1 MSHTQSICSSIL
13 VFIKEGVRVIDG
25 VLYRLIMAVDRMQ
38 WGAEEWQYADL
49 YMPDDP
55 SPFQNDAGL
64 PCVMLIHGGF
74 WKSSW
79 TSELMKPIAQ
89 DLAEA
94 GVATWNIE
102 FKGWSDGDEGV
113 WMDTLSDVLRAWG
126 QLALLPGID
135 IKRSMVMGHS
145 AGGQLALLLA
155 ANAERKPWL
164 VIAQA
169 PITDLMSADA
179 AKLSDEGDAVRRWIG
194 CSPEDNR
201 TLWDRLNPI
210 EHPPVVPV
218 LLVHGERDTDVP
230 KEQSETYADIMSAK
244 GIDVQKLW
252 LPGDH
257 YSIIDVASDDWLV
270 ELDSILQWL

>member
-1 MSHTQSICSSIL
+1 
-13 VFIKEGVRVIDG
+13 VIDG

-38 WGAEEWQYADL
+38 WGAEEWQHADL

-55 SPFQNDAGL
+55 SPYENDAGL

-102 FKGWSDGDEGV
+102 YKGWSDGDEGV

-135 IKRSMVMGHS
+135 ITRSMVMGHS

-155 ANAERKPWL
+155 ANADRKPWL

-169 PITDLMSADA
+169 PITDLISADA
-179 AKLSDEGDAVRRWIG
+179 AQLSDEGDAVRRWIG

-201 TLWDRLNPI
+201 ILWDRLNPI
-210 EHPPVVPV
+210 EHPPIVPV

-230 KEQSETYADIMSAK
+230 KEQSERYADIMSAK

>member
-1 MSHTQSICSSIL
+1 
-13 VFIKEGVRVIDG
+13 
-25 VLYRLIMAVDRMQ
+25 MAVDRMQ
-38 WGAEEWQYADL
+38 WGAEKWQYADL

-244 GIDVQKLW
+244 GIPQASTKLIFNR
-252 LPGDH
+252 GIF
-257 YSIIDVASDDWLV
+257 SIKRW
-270 ELDSILQWL
+270 SIS